1 MPMENRAREV
11 LGLDQPEQERRF
23 LSMRIENLWCAEGF
37 APVVPFSGS
46 IFVPLGPSVD
56 LGILRDSL
64 LTVMRRHDVLHSR
77 LAVSGNRPIQLVDE
91 VKAPGLDIVDVS
103 RAVIQAHREGG
114 APSALTEFVDAPI
127 NLLTE
132 PGFRCRL
139 FRDEDGNITLGI
151 LLHHYFGDGWSS
163 QILRREISAVYSA
176 LAQNKLPELS
186 EPTQYADYA
195 VSQRQSLS
203 KILSRSF
210 PIGGSDWKTPPH
222 LPFLMI
228 MSAIPTRWDG
238 SILALLKI

>member
-1 MPMENRAREV
+1 MPMENRAREI
-11 LGLDQPEQERRF
+11 LGLDQPEQDRQF
-23 LSMRIENLWCAEGF
+23 LSMRIENLWRAEGF

-77 LAVSGNRPIQLVDE
+77 LALSGNRPIQLVEE
-91 VKAPGLDIVDVS
+91 VKEPDLDIVDVP

-176 LAQNKLPELS
+176 LAQKQ
-186 EPTQYADYA
+186 TAGAGRADPICRLCRCAKA
-195 VSQRQSLS
+195 VALQKSGRA
-203 KILSRSF
+203 SF
-210 PIGGSDWKTPPH
+210 LLAAAAGKFSALGPP
-222 LPFLMI
+222 L
-228 MSAIPTRWDG
+228 
-238 SILALLKI
+238 